1 MINPNIAEPKLA
13 VNIINPDVVSQ
24 KITVKYGEQHIN
36 SVNSF
41 MTNDGS
47 IHTVQESSVKPMIGE
62 LQKEIVLNNKVDTKY
77 VSLTDGK
84 ELKKEENMKTFG
96 IDILSN
102 STNSSNK
109 ENAFLKAK

>member
-24 KITVKYGEQHIN
+24 KITVKYGEQHVN

-41 MTNDGS
+41 TTNDGS
-47 IHTVQESSVKPMIGE
+47 IHTVQESSVKPLIGE

-84 ELKKEENMKTFG
+84 ELKKDENMKTFG
-96 IDILSN
+96 IDIASN
-102 STNSSNK
+102 NTNSNNK
-109 ENAFLKAK
+109 ENSFLKAK

>member
-24 KITVKYGEQHIN
+24 KITVKYGEQHVN

-41 MTNDGS
+41 TTNDGS
-47 IHTVQESSVKPMIGE
+47 IHSVRESSVKPLIGE

-84 ELKKEENMKTFG
+84 ELRKDENMKTFG
-96 IDILSN
+96 IDIASN
-102 STNSSNK
+102 NKNSSNK
-109 ENAFLKAK
+109 GNSF